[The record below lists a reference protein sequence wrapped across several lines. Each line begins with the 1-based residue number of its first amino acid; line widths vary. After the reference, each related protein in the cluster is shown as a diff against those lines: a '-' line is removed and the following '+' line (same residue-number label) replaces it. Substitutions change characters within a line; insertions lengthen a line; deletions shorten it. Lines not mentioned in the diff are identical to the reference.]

1 VSIGETLAE
10 ARRQAG
16 LTVTQVSQ
24 QTRIRESIIRA
35 IEQSDFSSCGGDFY
49 ARGHVRSIAG
59 VVKTDPA
66 PLIRDYD
73 EEHGPPGAISAADIF
88 EPSTPIKIRD
98 PKPFPFGKVAAVL
111 VLAAAGFGVYR
122 LAVHSPVKAPASPVA
137 AIKPTA
143 SPSPKPTPTPTHK
156 AASRPQYA
164 TGQVKIVLKATQN
177 CWVSIAD
184 NTGKQLYSGIVSAGQ
199 SRTWWEKEQVSIQ
212 LGDPSGVRLTV
223 NGKHETPR
231 TVNPATVNVN
241 PASFV
246 TPASP
251 RQAVSTPSVAV
262 TTS

>member
-137 AIKPTA
+137 AFRPTA
-143 SPSPKPTPTPTHK
+143 TPSAKPKPPPK
-156 AASRPQYA
+156 ATSHPQFPP
-164 TGQVKIVLKATQN
+164 GQVKIVLTATQN

-184 NTGKQLYSGIVSAGQ
+184 HGGKQLFSGIVPAGQ
-199 SRTWWEKEQVSIQ
+199 SKTWWEKGRVTVQ
-212 LGDPSGVRLTV
+212 LGDPAGVHLTI
-223 NGKHETPR
+223 NGKDETPK

-246 TPASP
+246 SPAST
-251 RQAVSTPSVAV
+251 RQGTSTPGTPV

>member
-66 PLIRDYD
+66 PLIREYD

-98 PKPFPFGKVAAVL
+98 PRPFPFGKVAAVL

-122 LAVHSPVKAPASPVA
+122 LATNSPVKAPASPVA

-143 SPSPKPTPTPTHK
+143 SAKPTPTHK
-156 AASRPQYA
+156 AASRSQHPA
-164 TGQVKIVLKATQN
+164 SQVKIVLTATQN

-184 NTGKQLYSGIVSAGQ
+184 HSGKQLFSGIVSAGQ
-199 SRTWWEKEQVSIQ
+199 SKTWWEKQRVTVQ
-212 LGDPSGVRLTV
+212 LGDPSGVKLTI
-223 NGKHETPR
+223 NGKNETPK

-241 PASFV
+241 PASFLVPAVAPQV
-246 TPASP
+246 TP
-251 RQAVSTPSVAV
+251 TPSMSV